1 MPSRTSQ
8 VDRGRTVPTNDLLS
22 ERMRLCYFGARAR
35 MGRDFAYPVV
45 QPVGERVG
53 SSEQAA
59 SGIGRSRRMY

>member
-1 MPSRTSQ
+1 MAA
-8 VDRGRTVPTNDLLS
+8 NDLLS

-59 SGIGRSRRMY
+59 PGIGRSRRMY